1 MFELYLILTRIYKG
15 LLHSSLVACNKECF
29 PEWYG
34 TLMTTASSI
43 MNVIIGEVM
52 D

>member
-1 MFELYLILTRIYKG
+1 
-15 LLHSSLVACNKECF
+15 
-29 PEWYG
+29 
-34 TLMTTASSI
+34 MTTASSI